1 MLVSVV
7 AIGNSKGIRLPKTI
21 LEQLNVSDKLD
32 LEVENQQIILKP
44 VNSIPRIGWSEAFIK
59 MHNEHQD
66 SLIITDSNEV
76 EAFEWEW

>member
-1 MLVSVV
+1 MLVSVI

-21 LEQLNVSDKLD
+21 LDQLHVSDKLD

-44 VNSIPRIGWSEAFIK
+44 VNSIPRFGWKEAFEN
-59 MHNEHQD
+59 MHNENQD
-66 SLIITDSNEV
+66 TMLISDSNEV

>member
-1 MLVSVV
+1 MLVSVI

-21 LEQLNVSDKLD
+21 LEQLGVSDKLD

-44 VNSIPRIGWSEAFIK
+44 VVAEPRQGWGKSFTEMGAR
-59 MHNEHQD
+59 NDDALLLSD
-66 SLIITDSNEV
+66 SHDP